1 MFSFKKRKDII
12 KASID
17 ETCVSECIVIFERLL
32 MGDRYYYKNN
42 TKVVKKSVAKYNM
55 FEDPSDKIDVID
67 VKNGLHINVFL
78 YENGGWKNYATNYR
92 TISLSIGVFN
102 NSHAV
107 MLKNGVTS

>member
-78 YENGGWKNYATNYR
+78 YENGG
-92 TISLSIGVFN
+92 
-102 NSHAV
+102 
-107 MLKNGVTS
+107 

>member
-1 MFSFKKRKDII
+1 
-12 KASID
+12 
-17 ETCVSECIVIFERLL
+17 

-78 YENGGWKNYATNYR
+78 YENGG
-92 TISLSIGVFN
+92 
-102 NSHAV
+102 
-107 MLKNGVTS
+107 